1 RYSGCPVA
9 PSYWNRTGIT
19 WRATKVR
26 PSRMASLHAIRLSL
40 DELARLLAGYGCSHE
55 LLGGDEERSPVRA
68 VRNHRL
74 RGMQPV
80 VGRLDAGGC
89 SSGLHHGD
97 RLEEEPSRLDDGA
110 VCGTEVL
117 AASIDD
123 GAHAFLHRAVLHVDA
138 VDTGE
143 GLRPLHATIQQVV
156 VLAVALGAECRLVHV
171 HGAIAESRFQAV
183 LIGQRRRDA
192 VVPVVDH
199 GGAVHHRPPD
209 VASAARHPAPSR
221 AGARGTDLMEGHDEV
236 VRPHVDVPAVERA

>member
-1 RYSGCPVA
+1 MTTSSGRDFLGRQHLRGARAMADPLVGFGLGFFRWELKRYSGYAVA

-55 LLGGDEERSPVRA
+55 LLGGDQERSPVRA
-68 VRNHRL
+68 VRNRRL

-89 SSGLHHGD
+89 STGLHHGN

-138 VDTGE
+138 VDAGE
-143 GLRPLHATIQQVV
+143 GLRPLHAT
-156 VLAVALGAECRLVHV
+156 
-171 HGAIAESRFQAV
+171 
-183 LIGQRRRDA
+183 
-192 VVPVVDH
+192 
-199 GGAVHHRPPD
+199 
-209 VASAARHPAPSR
+209 
-221 AGARGTDLMEGHDEV
+221 
-236 VRPHVDVPAVERA
+236 